1 MASLL
6 ITDLDNTLYDW
17 VTFFA
22 RSFRAM
28 VSELVVLLDVPEEQ
42 ILDEF
47 KSTHRALGS
56 VEQPFAVF
64 ELPVVRERFGTA
76 DSAELK
82 ARLDPALHAF
92 NRERVQSLQL
102 YPGVEDTLRIA
113 VAAGVTVV
121 AHTEASA
128 ANAYYRV
135 ARLGLANRL
144 QRIYGLEAPPI
155 RHPDPARQEGLRPP
169 AGLVVEMPVS
179 ERKPNPELLLDI
191 CAREGASRSTA
202 VYIGDSLTRDVHMA
216 RLAGITSV
224 WARYGTSYSPAD
236 WATVA
241 RVTNW
246 SDEDVNRDAELR
258 AEAAHDRPDHVAES
272 FADVL
277 NVLGIA

>member
-1 MASLL
+1 MTSLL

-28 VSELVVLLDVPEEQ
+28 VKELEVILGVPGER

-47 KSTHRALGS
+47 QTTHRALGS

-64 ELPVVRERFGTA
+64 QLPVVRERFGTS
-76 DSAELK
+76 DPTELK
-82 ARLDPALHAF
+82 KCLDPALHAF

-102 YPGVEDTLRIA
+102 YPGVDDALRRVA
-113 VAAGVTVV
+113 AAGVPVV

-128 ANAYYRV
+128 ANAFYRV
-135 ARLGLANRL
+135 ARLGLADRL
-144 QRIYGLEAPPI
+144 QRIYVLAGPPVQ
-155 RHPDPARQEGLRPP
+155 HPDPVRQQELRPP
-169 AGLVVEMPVS
+169 TGLVVELPVS
-179 ERKPNPELLLDI
+179 ERKPNPQLLLDI
-191 CAREGASRSTA
+191 CAREGSARSEA

-216 RLAGITSV
+216 RLAGVTSV
-224 WARYGTSYSPAD
+224 WARYGTQYASAE

-246 SDEDVNRDAELR
+246 SDEDVKRDEALR
-258 AEAAHDRPDHVAES
+258 AEAAREMPDYVADS

-277 NVLGIA
+277 RVLGIQ